1 MFLLDTDHIV
11 IVQQQT
17 QPHYEHLIEQVRQ
30 YPKTDF
36 YVSIVSFHEQVMGW
50 NAYLSRAKKAA
61 DVVRGYSKL
70 GEMLANFCEAQIAA
84 FDQPAAEAFADLR
97 KRRVRIG
104 TMDLRIAAIALSR
117 RMTVLTRNVG
127 DFGKV
132 PGLIVEDWT
141 VPAGAG
147 N

>member
-1 MFLLDTDHIV
+1 MFLLDTDHVV
-11 IVQQQT
+11 IAQQQT
-17 QPHYEHLIEQVRQ
+17 QPQYDHLVAQVRQ

-61 DVVRGYSKL
+61 DVVRGYARL
-70 GEMLANFCEAQIAA
+70 GQMLANFCEAQIAA
-84 FDQPAAEAFADLR
+84 FDEAAAATFVDLR

-117 RMTVLTRNVG
+117 GMTVLTRNLH
-127 DFGKV
+127 DFRRV
-132 PGLIVEDWT
+132 PRLAAEDWS
-141 VPAGAG
+141 VPTGAG
-147 N
+147 